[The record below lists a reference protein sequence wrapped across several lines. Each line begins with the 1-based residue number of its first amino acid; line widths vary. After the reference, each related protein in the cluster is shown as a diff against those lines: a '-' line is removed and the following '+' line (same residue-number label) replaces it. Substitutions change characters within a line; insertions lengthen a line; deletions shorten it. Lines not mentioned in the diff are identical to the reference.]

1 MDKLASTMLDSAKQI
16 IDENP
21 NLVTGLLAAG
31 GAGALGGAV
40 LTGPSDDP
48 NETASSRRMR
58 RLKNALLG
66 AGMAAGATGLTAYG
80 LHNFKTALPEND
92 VDPVTQAWYSPFTRL
107 LGAGTA
113 GVAAAGANAKL
124 SGKNA
129 QDMLNMTGLAQKDV
143 KRPVEYLQ
151 RSILGERDNLAKVNA
166 ALANTTDKKQIA
178 KLTKMRDA
186 TVMGQ
191 LQNKLGGTEAIS
203 NELRRAGV
211 STKGL
216 SRNVDLQGILGK
228 PGSSLEKLTRLTQ
241 RLGGRHIARNK
252 WVYGAGLAGLA
263 LPEAGS
269 ALQSYLGKLLSNSS
283 VGNE

>member
-16 IDENP
+16 INENP

-31 GAGALGGAV
+31 GAGALGGAA

-48 NETASSRRMR
+48 NESASSRRMR
-58 RLKNALLG
+58 RLKNALIG

-80 LHNFKTALPEND
+80 LHNFKTALPADD
-92 VDPVTQAWYSPFTRL
+92 VDPVTRAWYSPVTRG
-107 LGAGTA
+107 LGAGGA
-113 GVAAAGANAKL
+113 AVGAAGLNAKG

-129 QDMLNMTGLAQKDV
+129 QD
-143 KRPVEYLQ
+143 
-151 RSILGERDNLAKVNA
+151 IL
-166 ALANTTDKKQIA
+166 
-178 KLTKMRDA
+178 
-186 TVMGQ
+186 
-191 LQNKLGGTEAIS
+191 NKLGIKDTKNPVLALSDELKNKNTVGNLMNRYNNSGEDLS
-203 NELRRAGV
+203 NALRRAGV

-216 SRNVDLQGILGK
+216 SSNIDLQGVLGA
-228 PGSSLEKLTRLTQ
+228 PGSKLEKLTRLTQ
-241 RLGGRHIARNK
+241 RFGGRHLARNK